1 MRALSCV
8 SGILSLG
15 LLMLGFAGCN
25 APPTPLSQSLPTPK
39 LEVEKLTEGFT
50 FAVKMA
56 FLPDGRLLVT
66 EKETGY
72 VRLVNA
78 DFSLQSEPIV
88 DVAVNYLK
96 ERGLMGIAVH
106 PAFLQNGY
114 VYIYYMASST
124 GQDSNLR
131 DEIDD
136 IRIARFQ
143 LPTHARPSGTANTV
157 TGTLNPPDTV
167 NTVTGTLSPP
177 DTVNA
182 ATGTLKTLISLTARP
197 GPYHNGGC
205 IHFGPDGK
213 LYVSQGELNRNVNLI
228 SQIKRSTR
236 GKLLRYNDDGSIP
249 ADNPLG
255 ATQPAYL
262 LGLRNAFGFAFDPF
276 GAGIFISDNGPD
288 GNDKLSLALPGE
300 NLGWPLIWG
309 YADAWYERPMA
320 WLLGQRY
327 RAPLWESFEQRPV
340 PTAVQVLPDD
350 RYGPAMAGR
359 VLMSLFSE
367 GRIVQFALDSD
378 TRSTAVGMGV
388 FLEGYPTIVDLQFGP
403 DGYLYVLTI
412 QALYRMKPVET

>member
-15 LLMLGFAGCN
+15 LFMLSMAGCG
-25 APPTPLSQSLPTPK
+25 APPTPLNQSLPTPK
-39 LEVEKLTEGFT
+39 YEVEKLTEGFT

-78 DFSLQSEPIV
+78 DFSLQPEPIV

-106 PAFLQNGY
+106 PSVAQNGY

-131 DEIDD
+131 DAIDD

-143 LPTHARPSGTANTV
+143 LPDIVGPHDTAST
-157 TGTLNPPDTV
+157 
-167 NTVTGTLSPP
+167 
-177 DTVNA
+177 
-182 ATGTLKTLISLTARP
+182 ATATLKTLISLTAHP

-205 IHFGPDGK
+205 IQFGPDGK

-249 ADNPLG
+249 DDNPLG
-255 ATQPAYL
+255 AEQPAYL

-276 GAGIFISDNGPD
+276 SDGVFVSDNGPD

-309 YADAWYERPMA
+309 YADAWYERPMV
-320 WLLGQRY
+320 WFLGQHY

-340 PTAVQVLPDD
+340 PTAVQVLPDN
-350 RYGPAMAGR
+350 RYGPEMAGR
-359 VLMSLFSE
+359 VLMSMFSE
-367 GRIVQFALDSD
+367 GRIVQFELDQD

-403 DGYLYVLTI
+403 GGYLYVLTI
-412 QALYRMKPVET
+412 QALYRIKPIET

>member
-1 MRALSCV
+1 MRAFSCV
-8 SGILSLG
+8 PGILSLC
-15 LLMLGFAGCN
+15 LLMLGFMGCGK
-25 APPTPLSQSLPTPK
+25 PPTNPSQSLPTPNV
-39 LEVEKLTEGFT
+39 EVEKLTEGLT

-72 VRLVNA
+72 VRLINA

-106 PAFLQNGY
+106 PAVSQNGY

-124 GQDSNLR
+124 GQDSNDR

-143 LPTHARPSGTANTV
+143 LGDRNTAVGTAPANLT
-157 TGTLNPPDTV
+157 
-167 NTVTGTLSPP
+167 
-177 DTVNA
+177 
-182 ATGTLKTLISLTARP
+182 TLISLPARP

-205 IHFGPDGK
+205 IQFGPDGK
-213 LYVSQGELNRNVNLI
+213 LYVSQGELNRNVNII
-228 SQIKRSTR
+228 SQIKSSTR

-255 ATQPAYL
+255 AEQPAYL
-262 LGLRNAFGFAFDPF
+262 LGLRNAFGFAFDPLGERVF
-276 GAGIFISDNGPD
+276 VSDNGPNGHD
-288 GNDKLSLALPGE
+288 ELSAARPGE

-309 YADAWYERPMA
+309 HADAWYERPMA
-320 WLLGQRY
+320 WFWGQSY
-327 RAPLWESFEQRPV
+327 RPPLWESFEQRPV
-340 PTAVQVLPDD
+340 PTAVQVLPDN
-350 RYGPAMAGR
+350 RYGPDMAGR
-359 VLMSLFSE
+359 VLMSSFNE
-367 GRIVQFALDSD
+367 GRIFQFELDRG
-378 TRSTAVGMGV
+378 TRSTAVRMGA

-403 DGYLYVLTI
+403 DGHLYVLTLN
-412 QALYRMKPVET
+412 ALYRIKSVET

>member
-1 MRALSCV
+1 MNAFSCA

-15 LLMLGFAGCN
+15 LLILGIMGCGT
-25 APPTPLSQSLPTPK
+25 PPHPPNPSLATPQVV
-39 LEVEKLTEGFT
+39 VEKLTEGFN

-56 FLPDGRLLVT
+56 LLPDGRVLVT

-78 DFSLQSEPIV
+78 DFSLQPEPIV

-96 ERGLMGIAVH
+96 ERGLMGIAAH
-106 PAFLQNGY
+106 PAVLQNGY

-124 GQDSNLR
+124 GQDSNVR
-131 DEIDD
+131 EEIDD

-143 LPTHARPSGTANTV
+143 LGHRTPTAPLPTT
-157 TGTLNPPDTV
+157 
-167 NTVTGTLSPP
+167 
-177 DTVNA
+177 
-182 ATGTLKTLISLTARP
+182 TLISLTARP
-197 GPYHNGGC
+197 GPYHNGGA
-205 IHFGPDGK
+205 IQFGPDGK

-255 ATQPAYL
+255 AEQPAYL
-262 LGLRNAFGFAFDPF
+262 LGLRNAFGFAFDPLSE
-276 GAGIFISDNGPD
+276 GVFISDNGPD
-288 GNDKLSLALPGE
+288 GHDKLSAAQAGE

-320 WLLGQRY
+320 WFLGQRY
-327 RAPLWESFEQRPV
+327 RPPLWESFAQRPV

-350 RYGPAMAGR
+350 RYGPSMAGR
-359 VLMSLFSE
+359 VLMSTFSE
-367 GRIVQFALDSD
+367 GRILQFALDQN
-378 TRSTAVGMGV
+378 TRITAVEMGV

-403 DGYLYVLTI
+403 DGYLYALTI
-412 QALYRMKPVET
+412 QALYRIKPAET

>member
-1 MRALSCV
+1 MVRVCSCV
-8 SGILSLG
+8 LG
-15 LLMLGFAGCN
+15 LLGHCLLVLAISGCGT
-25 APPTPLSQSLPTPK
+25 PPTIPSQSLPTPAFQ
-39 LEVEKLTEGFT
+39 VEKLTEGFN

-78 DFSLQSEPIV
+78 DFALQPQPLV
-88 DVAVNYLK
+88 DVAVNAFK

-106 PAFLQNGY
+106 PKVSQNGY
-114 VYIYYMASST
+114 VYIYYIASST
-124 GQDSNLR
+124 GQDSHDP

-136 IRIARFQ
+136 IRVARFQ
-143 LPTHARPSGTANTV
+143 LGDPTKRLT
-157 TGTLNPPDTV
+157 
-167 NTVTGTLSPP
+167 
-177 DTVNA
+177 
-182 ATGTLKTLISLTARP
+182 TLISLTARP

-205 IHFGPDGK
+205 IRFGPDGK
-213 LYVSQGELNRNVNLI
+213 LYVSQGELNRNVNII

-255 ATQPAYL
+255 AEQPAYL

-276 GAGIFISDNGPD
+276 SEHVVVSDNGPD
-288 GNDKLSLALPGE
+288 GHDKLAVALPGE

-309 YADAWYERPMA
+309 YADTWYERLFA
-320 WLLGQRY
+320 WWLGQRY
-327 RAPLWESFEQRPV
+327 RPPFWESVEQRPV
-340 PTAVQVLPDD
+340 PTAVHVLPDD

-359 VLMSLFSE
+359 VLMGAFSE
-367 GRIVQFALDSD
+367 GRILQFALDPA
-378 TRSTAVGMGV
+378 TRSRAVGMGV

-403 DGYLYVLTI
+403 HGELYVLTI
-412 QALYRMKPVET
+412 QALYRIKPVET

>member
-1 MRALSCV
+1 MRAYSRV
-8 SGILSLG
+8 SGILSLWFLVFG
-15 LLMLGFAGCN
+15 ITACG
-25 APPTPLSQSLPTPK
+25 APPTTPSQSLPPPT

-66 EKETGY
+66 EKATGY

-78 DFSLQSEPIV
+78 DFSLQPEPIV

-106 PAFLQNGY
+106 PAVSQNGY
-114 VYIYYMASST
+114 AYIYYMASTT
-124 GQDSNLR
+124 GQDSNQR

-143 LPTHARPSGTANTV
+143 LGDSAGDTPLKV
-157 TGTLNPPDTV
+157 T
-167 NTVTGTLSPP
+167 
-177 DTVNA
+177 
-182 ATGTLKTLISLTARP
+182 TLISLTARP

-205 IHFGPDGK
+205 IQFGPDGK
-213 LYVSQGELNRNVNLI
+213 LYVSQGELNRNVNFI
-228 SQIKRSTR
+228 SQLKSSTR
-236 GKLLRYNDDGSIP
+236 GKLLRYNDDGTIP

-255 ATQPAYL
+255 AEQPAYL

-276 GAGIFISDNGPD
+276 SKGIFVSDNGPD
-288 GNDKLSLALPGE
+288 GNDELSLARPGD

-309 YADAWYERPMA
+309 HADAWYERPLA

-327 RAPLWESFEQRPV
+327 RAPLWDSFEQRPA
-340 PTAVQVLPDD
+340 PTAVQVLPDN

-359 VLMSLFSE
+359 VLMSAFNE
-367 GRIVQFALDSD
+367 GRILQFALDQD
-378 TRSTAVGMGV
+378 TRSRAVDMGV

-403 DGYLYVLTI
+403 DGHLYILTI
-412 QALYRMKPVET
+412 QALYRIKPVEA